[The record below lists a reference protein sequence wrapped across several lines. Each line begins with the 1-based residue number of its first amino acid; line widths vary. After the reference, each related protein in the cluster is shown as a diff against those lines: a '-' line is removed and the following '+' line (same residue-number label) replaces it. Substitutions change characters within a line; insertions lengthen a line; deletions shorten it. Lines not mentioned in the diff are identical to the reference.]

1 MQPVLTAAE
10 ARALDRVTMTDV
22 GLPGVVMMEAAGRG
36 VAAEVL
42 RALATRPGPVAVVC
56 GGGGN
61 GGDGLVVARV
71 LRAAGVDATAYLAV
85 PAVGITGDAALHLGV
100 YQRSGGALIDASGDE
115 GPALIAAA
123 VARAAIVVD
132 ALFGVGVTRAVE
144 GRLAAVIAAI
154 DGAPGWRV
162 AIDLPSGLDADT
174 GQVRG
179 VAARADVTV
188 TMAAPKL
195 GIAVAP
201 GAAYAGRVV
210 VVDIGVPPA
219 VLAAMAPRAALVEA
233 ADAAAWRRPSDPL
246 THKHRRGHL
255 LVVAG
260 APGTRGAGRL
270 AAIAAL
276 RAGAGLVTL
285 AGPTGGGEL
294 AAPDPIMTAALDEV
308 DGLAALLA
316 GKHALAIGPGM
327 PADAR
332 GRAWI
337 DHALA
342 AGVPCVIDAAGLGHL
357 VGRLDAVAAA
367 AGRVVLT
374 PHSGEAARLL
384 GTTAAAVD
392 ADRPAAVRALAAA
405 TRAVVLLKGPRTL
418 VCDGRAGDAIAINPT
433 GGPALATAG
442 SGDVL
447 AGIIAAL
454 AVELPP
460 AQAALAGAHVHG
472 LAAEA
477 WRDANDGADRGL
489 SAGQLSLLLP
499 RVLGRLLAAHAVA

>member
-100 YQRSGGALIDASGDE
+100 YQRSGGALIDASGDD

-270 AAIAAL
+270 AAIAGAARGCGAGHARGPDWRR
-276 RAGAGLVTL
+276 RAGRARSDHDRR
-285 AGPTGGGEL
+285 ARRRRR
-294 AAPDPIMTAALDEV
+294 
-308 DGLAALLA
+308 LAALLA

-447 AGIIAAL
+447 TGVI
-454 AVELPP
+454 
-460 AQAALAGAHVHG
+460 GA
-472 LAAEA
+472 
-477 WRDANDGADRGL
+477 
-489 SAGQLSLLLP
+489 
-499 RVLGRLLAAHAVA
+499 LLAAAQPPAIAASLGAYLHGAAGDALAETLGQGVIASDLPDAIARLSR

>member
-1 MQPVLTAAE
+1 VQPVLTAAE

-447 AGIIAAL
+447 TGVI
-454 AVELPP
+454 
-460 AQAALAGAHVHG
+460 GA
-472 LAAEA
+472 
-477 WRDANDGADRGL
+477 
-489 SAGQLSLLLP
+489 
-499 RVLGRLLAAHAVA
+499 LLAAAQPPAIAASLGAYLHGAAGDALAETLGQGVIASDLPDAIARLSR